1 VIDCDFTRPSYSE
14 NAEGYFL
21 TRALMNWFWDLYCS
35 PADRTDPRVSPLRG
49 NFAGLPQAFVV
60 TCEFDPL
67 RDEGVAYADAMAAAG
82 VPVEQLKARGQF
94 HMTYSMVDM
103 IITGAA
109 GRAQM
114 ARALRRF
121 AGLPAERSL
130 GGQAAVTAAAAE

>member
-1 VIDCDFTRPSYSE
+1 MIDCDFTRPSYSE

-82 VPVEQLKARGQF
+82 VPVEQLNLETAVWFWREGEN
-94 HMTYSMVDM
+94 
-103 IITGAA
+103 
-109 GRAQM
+109 RAFS
-114 ARALRRF
+114 RA
-121 AGLPAERSL
+121 
-130 GGQAAVTAAAAE
+130 